1 MDILNIAWW
10 QWLVLG
16 LVLVLL
22 EMAASGGFYVI
33 FFGVAALA
41 IGALRMVG
49 AVDALWMQL
58 LLFSVLSVGSLVL
71 FRNPMIRWLK
81 LDQGKPD
88 VDTLAGEIALP
99 LDDIAPGAVGR
110 AECRGTIWQA
120 RNAGDRTLPRG
131 ARCVIESVS
140 GLMLF
145 IREEAQ
151 S

>member
-1 MDILNIAWW
+1 MDILTLAWW
-10 QWLVLG
+10 HWLVLG

-33 FFGVAALA
+33 FFGVAALV
-41 IGALRMVG
+41 IGSLRVLG
-49 AVDALWMQL
+49 LAEPAWQQL
-58 LLFSVLSVGSLVL
+58 LLFSVLSVGTLVL
-71 FRNPMIRWLK
+71 FRNPLIRWLK
-81 LDQGKPD
+81 LDQGRAD

-99 LDDIAPGAVGR
+99 LEDIAPGSVGR
-110 AECRGTIWQA
+110 VECRGTIWQA
-120 RNAGDRTLPRG
+120 RNAGGRVLPRG

-145 IREEAQ
+145 IREERP